1 MHTVTL
7 KPSKDKSLLRRH
19 PWVYA
24 NAIERVDGKPAAG
37 ATVVVR
43 AHDGRFLARAAYSP
57 HSQIRLRVWSF
68 DEAEP
73 IDHAFFKRRVQRAI
87 AHRRAFVSD
96 TGAVRLVFGE
106 ADGLPGLIVDYY
118 VAQHAFV
125 DAAAAPASS
134 KDPAKPAVQQHTA
147 ASHEAEHGAHP
158 ALPAHADAP
167 AAGAA
172 RPEAGAPR
180 GQLVCQFMAA
190 GVEAWKDAIVA
201 ALVAATGCPNVYE
214 RSDVSIREKEGLA
227 QTTGVLAGDAPP
239 DTLITTENGV
249 RYHVDVRHGHKTGFY
264 VDQRDNRALVAQYA
278 RERDVLNCF
287 CYTGGFSLAALAGG
301 AKRVVSIDSSGDALA
316 LAQRNVTANGFDA
329 ARAEWLDADAFKT
342 LRRLADD
349 GERFDLIVLDP
360 PKFAP
365 SREHV
370 ERAARAYKDINLSGF
385 KLLRPGGLLFTYS
398 CSGAIDMDLFQ
409 KIVAGAAADARVD
422 ARILKRLGAGVDH
435 PLLSAFPEGEY
446 LKGLLLQ
453 IA

>member
-24 NAIERVDGKPAAG
+24 NAIDRVDGKPAPG
-37 ATVVVR
+37 ATVIVR

-68 DEAEP
+68 DENEP
-73 IDHAFFKRRVQRAI
+73 IDHAFFKRRVQRAL
-87 AHRRAFVSD
+87 AHRRAMISGTD
-96 TGAVRLVFGE
+96 AVRLVFGE

-118 VAQHAFV
+118 VAARGAAHTG
-125 DAAAAPASS
+125 DAAAR
-134 KDPAKPAVQQHTA
+134 A
-147 ASHEAEHGAHP
+147 AEG
-158 ALPAHADAP
+158 
-167 AAGAA
+167 GAA
-172 RPEAGAPR
+172 APVAPGDGEGR

-190 GVEAWKDAIVA
+190 GVEHWKGAIVA

-214 RSDVSIREKEGLA
+214 RSDVSIREKEGLE

-239 DTLITTENGV
+239 DTLIANENGV
-249 RYHVDVRHGHKTGFY
+249 LYHVDVRNGHKTGFY
-264 VDQRDNRALVAQYA
+264 VDQRENRALVAQYA
-278 RERDVLNCF
+278 RDRDVLNCF
-287 CYTGGFSLAALAGG
+287 CYTGGFSLAALKGG

-316 LAQRNVTANGFDA
+316 LAQRNVAANGFDA
-329 ARAEWLDADAFKT
+329 ARAQWLDADAFKT
-342 LRRLADD
+342 LRRLVDE

-365 SREHV
+365 TRDSV
-370 ERAARAYKDINLSGF
+370 DRAARAYKDINLSGL
-385 KLLRPGGLLFTYS
+385 KLLRPGDLLFTYS

-409 KIVAGAAADARVD
+409 KIVAGAAADAKVD

-435 PLLSAFPEGEY
+435 PLLTAFPEGEY

>member
-24 NAIERVDGKPAAG
+24 NAIDRVDGKPAPG
-37 ATVVVR
+37 ATVIVR

-68 DEAEP
+68 DENEP
-73 IDHAFFKRRVQRAI
+73 IDHAFFKRRVQRAL
-87 AHRRAFVSD
+87 AHRRAMISGTD
-96 TGAVRLVFGE
+96 AVRLVFGE

-118 VAQHAFV
+118 VAARGAAHTG
-125 DAAAAPASS
+125 DAAAR
-134 KDPAKPAVQQHTA
+134 A
-147 ASHEAEHGAHP
+147 AEG
-158 ALPAHADAP
+158 
-167 AAGAA
+167 GAA
-172 RPEAGAPR
+172 APVAPGDGEGR
-180 GQLVCQFMAA
+180 GQFVCQFMAA
-190 GVEAWKDAIVA
+190 GVEHWKGAIVA
-201 ALVAATGCPNVYE
+201 AIVAATGCPNVYE
-214 RSDVSIREKEGLA
+214 RSDVSIREKEGLE

-239 DTLITTENGV
+239 DTLIANENGV
-249 RYHVDVRHGHKTGFY
+249 LYHVDVRNGHKTGFY
-264 VDQRDNRALVAQYA
+264 VDQRENRALVAQYA
-278 RERDVLNCF
+278 RDRDVLNCF
-287 CYTGGFSLAALAGG
+287 CYTGGFSLAALKGG

-316 LAQRNVTANGFDA
+316 LAQRNVAANGFDA
-329 ARAEWLDADAFKT
+329 ARAQWLDADAFKT
-342 LRRLADD
+342 LRRLVDE

-365 SREHV
+365 TRDSV
-370 ERAARAYKDINLSGF
+370 DRAARAYKDVNLSGL

-409 KIVAGAAADARVD
+409 KIVAGAAADAKVD

-435 PLLSAFPEGEY
+435 PLLTAFPEGEY

>member
-24 NAIERVDGKPAAG
+24 NAIDRVDGKPAPG
-37 ATVVVR
+37 ATVIVR

-68 DEAEP
+68 DENEP
-73 IDHAFFKRRVQRAI
+73 IDHAFFKRRVQRAV
-87 AHRRAFVSD
+87 AHRRAMIAG

-106 ADGLPGLIVDYY
+106 ADGLPGLIVDHY
-118 VAQHAFV
+118 VAAPIPAG
-125 DAAAAPASS
+125 DAAACAAEGGATQQAEPAEG
-134 KDPAKPAVQQHTA
+134 T
-147 ASHEAEHGAHP
+147 G
-158 ALPAHADAP
+158 
-167 AAGAA
+167 
-172 RPEAGAPR
+172 R

-190 GVEAWKDAIVA
+190 GVEHWKDAIVA

-214 RSDVSIREKEGLA
+214 RSDVSIREKEGLE

-239 DTLITTENGV
+239 DTLIANENGV
-249 RYHVDVRHGHKTGFY
+249 LYHVDVRNGHKTGFY
-264 VDQRDNRALVAQYA
+264 VDQRENRALVAQYA
-278 RERDVLNCF
+278 RDRDVLNCF
-287 CYTGGFSLAALAGG
+287 CYTGGFSLAALKGG

-316 LAQRNVTANGFDA
+316 LAQRNVAANGFDA
-329 ARAEWLDADAFKT
+329 ARAQWLDADAFKT
-342 LRRLADD
+342 LRRLVDE

-365 SREHV
+365 TRDSV
-370 ERAARAYKDINLSGF
+370 DRAARAYKDINLSGF

-409 KIVAGAAADARVD
+409 KIVAGAAADAKVD

-435 PLLSAFPEGEY
+435 PLLTAFPEGEY

>member
-7 KPSKDKSLLRRH
+7 KPSKDRSLLRRH

-24 NAIERVDGKPAAG
+24 NAIDRVDGKPAPG
-37 ATVVVR
+37 ATVIVR

-68 DEAEP
+68 DENEP
-73 IDHAFFKRRVQRAI
+73 IDHAFFKRRVQRAL
-87 AHRRAFVSD
+87 AHRRAMISGTD
-96 TGAVRLVFGE
+96 AVRLVFGE

-118 VAQHAFV
+118 VAARGAAHTG
-125 DAAAAPASS
+125 DAAAR
-134 KDPAKPAVQQHTA
+134 A
-147 ASHEAEHGAHP
+147 AEG
-158 ALPAHADAP
+158 
-167 AAGAA
+167 GAA
-172 RPEAGAPR
+172 APVAPGDGEGR

-190 GVEAWKDAIVA
+190 GVEHWKGAIVA

-214 RSDVSIREKEGLA
+214 RSDVSIREKEGLE

-239 DTLITTENGV
+239 DTLIANENGV
-249 RYHVDVRHGHKTGFY
+249 LYHVDVRNGHKTGFY
-264 VDQRDNRALVAQYA
+264 VDQRENRALVAQYA
-278 RERDVLNCF
+278 RDRDVLNCF
-287 CYTGGFSLAALAGG
+287 CYTGGFSLAALKGG

-316 LAQRNVTANGFDA
+316 LAQRNVAANGFDA
-329 ARAEWLDADAFKT
+329 ARAQWLDADAFKT
-342 LRRLADD
+342 LRRLVDE

-365 SREHV
+365 TRDSV
-370 ERAARAYKDINLSGF
+370 DRAARAYKDINLSGL

-409 KIVAGAAADARVD
+409 KIVAGAAADAKVD

-435 PLLSAFPEGEY
+435 PLLTAFPEGEY

>member
-24 NAIERVDGKPAAG
+24 NAIDRVDGKPAPG
-37 ATVVVR
+37 ATVIVR

-68 DEAEP
+68 DENEP
-73 IDHAFFKRRVQRAI
+73 IDHAFFKRRVQRAL
-87 AHRRAFVSD
+87 AHRRAMISGTD
-96 TGAVRLVFGE
+96 AVRLVFGE

-118 VAQHAFV
+118 VAARGAAHTG
-125 DAAAAPASS
+125 DAAAR
-134 KDPAKPAVQQHTA
+134 A
-147 ASHEAEHGAHP
+147 AEG
-158 ALPAHADAP
+158 
-167 AAGAA
+167 GAA
-172 RPEAGAPR
+172 APVAPGDGEGR

-190 GVEAWKDAIVA
+190 GVEHWKGAIVA
-201 ALVAATGCPNVYE
+201 ALVATTGCPNVYE
-214 RSDVSIREKEGLA
+214 RSDVSIREKEGLE

-239 DTLITTENGV
+239 DTLIANENGV
-249 RYHVDVRHGHKTGFY
+249 LYHVDVRNGHKTGFY
-264 VDQRDNRALVAQYA
+264 VDQRENRALVAQYA
-278 RERDVLNCF
+278 RDRDVLNCF
-287 CYTGGFSLAALAGG
+287 CYTGGFSLAALKGG

-316 LAQRNVTANGFDA
+316 LAQRNVAANGFDA
-329 ARAEWLDADAFKT
+329 ARAQWLDADAFKT
-342 LRRLADD
+342 LRRLVDE

-365 SREHV
+365 TRDSV
-370 ERAARAYKDINLSGF
+370 DRAARAYKDINLSGL

-409 KIVAGAAADARVD
+409 KIVAGAAADAKVD

-435 PLLSAFPEGEY
+435 PLLTAFPEGEY

>member
-24 NAIERVDGKPAAG
+24 NAIDRVDGKPAPG
-37 ATVVVR
+37 ATVIVR

-68 DEAEP
+68 DENEP
-73 IDHAFFKRRVQRAI
+73 IDHAFFKRRVQRAL
-87 AHRRAFVSD
+87 AHRRAMISGTD
-96 TGAVRLVFGE
+96 AVRLVFGE

-118 VAQHAFV
+118 VAARGAAHTG
-125 DAAAAPASS
+125 DAAAR
-134 KDPAKPAVQQHTA
+134 A
-147 ASHEAEHGAHP
+147 AEG
-158 ALPAHADAP
+158 
-167 AAGAA
+167 GAA
-172 RPEAGAPR
+172 APVAPGDGEGR

-190 GVEAWKDAIVA
+190 GVEHWKGAIVA

-214 RSDVSIREKEGLA
+214 RSDVSIREKEGLE

-239 DTLITTENGV
+239 DTLIANENGV
-249 RYHVDVRHGHKTGFY
+249 LYHVDVRNGHKTGFY
-264 VDQRDNRALVAQYA
+264 VDQRENRALVAQYA
-278 RERDVLNCF
+278 RDRDVLNCF
-287 CYTGGFSLAALAGG
+287 CYTGGFSLAALKGG

-316 LAQRNVTANGFDA
+316 LAQRNVAANGFDA
-329 ARAEWLDADAFKT
+329 ARAQWLDADAFKT
-342 LRRLADD
+342 LRRLVDE

-365 SREHV
+365 TRDSV
-370 ERAARAYKDINLSGF
+370 DRAARAYKDVNLSGL

-409 KIVAGAAADARVD
+409 KIVGGAAADAKVD

-435 PLLSAFPEGEY
+435 PLLTAFPEGEY